1 MNTAMMNSIQKQI
14 NEIEHRIRQEQGD
27 VEQLKKALE
36 RLRMQQFEEDLREN
50 DNRQLLKG

>member
-1 MNTAMMNSIQKQI
+1 MNTGMMNSIQRQI
-14 NEIEHRIRQEQGD
+14 NELEQRIRQDRGD

-36 RLRMQQFEEDLREN
+36 RLKMQEFEEDLREN

>member
-14 NEIEHRIRQEQGD
+14 NEIEQRVRQEQGD
-27 VEQLKKALE
+27 VEQLKKALQ
-36 RLRMQQFEEDLREN
+36 RLRMQEFEEDLRES

>member
-14 NEIEHRIRQEQGD
+14 NEIEQRIRQEQGD
-27 VEQLKKALE
+27 VEQLKKALQ
-36 RLRMQQFEEDLREN
+36 RLRMQEFEEDLRES